1 MDTGLKR
8 FNLNKL
14 KKAVAVIIC
23 LLCVS
28 GITSQTV
35 TTIHEMT
42 ESDLV
47 YVNFSDAL
55 EYNILGIEEDEWQY
69 STFTTGYTHL
79 LSLLNIKMRDYGNG
93 TKEDYTKR
101 VKGFEKQCK
110 AVITQHKNNVIAAAS
125 NDFYYFCQLRAAG
138 VIEVTGTDVIG
149 ETNDVTEYSE
159 DQFDGYFDF
168 EDYED
173 YSGRYDEPIL
183 PVSVSEEFKK
193 IKYDGVMYIDYTCKI
208 VRDNG
213 YEETEVKETFTP
225 GYYAFK
231 VNDTVLEESLYKDS
245 IISTYFS
252 SYEEFYQSYLD
263 VENQIID
270 HAETARYFIR
280 DRKGNVITNVDTL
293 KADAKTEDIK
303 NIFSSFGT
311 YSYSK
316 DGSMYLSNGRYYS
329 STYIDWFTDTDSEYF
344 EAVAETAVTTV
355 IPETTSLTDAYGDN
369 IRETTVQALAAE
381 TTARVYADADGEAVT
396 MPETTR
402 VTVVPSVSRDI
413 TDSSIELYIAVDKN
427 AESETCHFAN
437 LRNNVERAA
446 GYIEDFAVTCG
457 ILGTVL
463 LICLIYLIAVTGRRK
478 GSDEVYLYRSDKIFV
493 EIRTAID
500 GGLGFLCV
508 LGIIACLDIIA
519 KPAGSTVIYLATVI
533 LTDILFLLFLDLVLF
548 YARHIK
554 NRSFLKN
561 ISVIWLIR
569 KLWAEVKKVADKL
582 LYTKELKTTVI
593 IRTAAVVAINILVGS
608 IAFICAVSHAGDF
621 ALISV
626 IILFLFD
633 LFIVYRGLRFV
644 GGVHKLFL
652 LVKEMH
658 NGNLDIRINRDAL
671 PPYLMVPAEDL
682 QCLSDG
688 MKDAVSEA
696 IRQER
701 TKTELIT
708 NVSHDLK
715 TPLTSIIN
723 YVDLLKKCDI
733 KDETAVS
740 YLNVLS
746 EKSDRLK
753 VLIEDLVEASKA
765 SAGVIPVNFVSVSLK
780 ELINQI
786 LGEFEESFEE
796 KKLRI
801 ILDIPDGDIRIKA
814 DSKLIYR
821 VLENLF
827 VNIKKY
833 ALENTR
839 VYITVSERNDRGII
853 NLKNISAAPLNIS
866 ADELKERFVR
876 GEQSRTTEGNG
887 LGLSIAENLCTLQ
900 NGSLR
905 IEINGDLFSVTV
917 EMEKSK
923 EYINL

>member
-28 GITSQTV
+28 GITGQTV
-35 TTIHEMT
+35 TTIHKMM
-42 ESDLV
+42 ESELV

-55 EYNILGIEEDEWQY
+55 YHNILGVEEDEWQY
-69 STFTTGYTHL
+69 TTFKNGYTHL
-79 LSLLNIKMRDYGNG
+79 LSLLNTKMRDYGNG

-101 VKGFEKQCK
+101 VKEYEKQRK
-110 AVITQHKNNVIAAAS
+110 AVIKENRNNIIAAAS
-125 NDFYYFCQLRAAG
+125 SDFYDFYELYERG
-138 VIEVTGTDVIG
+138 LIEIIATDVIG
-149 ETNDVTEYSE
+149 ETSDVTEYY
-159 DQFDGYFDF
+159 DHGFDYDIRFY
-168 EDYED
+168 DYEHFN
-173 YSGRYDEPIL
+173 GRYDEPVL
-183 PVSVSEEFKK
+183 PESVTEEFKN
-193 IKYDGVMYIDYTCKI
+193 IEYDSVIYFDSTRKVLTDYS
-208 VRDNG
+208 D
-213 YEETEVKETFTP
+213 TEDVVKEIFTP

-231 VNDTVLEESLYKDS
+231 VNDSILEGCLYKNG

-263 VENQIID
+263 TENQIIE

-280 DRKGNVITNVDTL
+280 DGKGNVITNVDGL
-293 KADAKTEDIK
+293 KADTKAEDIK
-303 NIFSSFGT
+303 NTFSSFGT
-311 YSYSK
+311 YSYNQ
-316 DGSMYLSNGRYYS
+316 DGSIYLSNGRYYS
-329 STYIDWFTDTDSEYF
+329 DTYLDWLTENDSVYF
-344 EAVAETAVTTV
+344 EAEGETVATTMC
-355 IPETTSLTDAYGDN
+355 ETTSVTNAYGD
-369 IRETTVQALAAE
+369 TVTAAPSPTAE
-381 TTARVYADADGEAVT
+381 TKLYTDESEQAVT
-396 MPETTR
+396 IPQTT
-402 VTVVPSVSRDI
+402 SVSRTVITSADI

-427 AESETCHFAN
+427 AQSETCHFAN

-446 GYIEDFAVTCG
+446 DYIKDFAVTCG
-457 ILGTVL
+457 ILGIIL
-463 LICLIYLIAVTGRRK
+463 LTALIYLIAVTGRRK
-478 GSDEVYLYRSDKIFV
+478 GSKEAYLYRGDKIFV

-500 GGLGFLCV
+500 VGLGFLCV
-508 LGIIACLDIIA
+508 LGIAACISIIA

-533 LTDILFLLFLDLVLF
+533 LADILFLLFLDLVLF

-554 NRSFLKN
+554 NRSIFKN
-561 ISVIWLIR
+561 ISIIWLIR
-569 KLWAEVKKVADKL
+569 KLWTKVKKSADKL

-593 IRTAAVVAINILVGS
+593 IRTVIVIVINIIAGS
-608 IAFICAVSHAGDF
+608 IAFLCAVSHGGEI
-621 ALISV
+621 ALMTV
-626 IILFLFD
+626 IALFLFD
-633 LFIVYRGLRFV
+633 LFVVYRGLRFA
-644 GGVHKLFL
+644 GGVHKLFA

-658 NGNLDIRINRDAL
+658 KGNLDINIDRNAL
-671 PPYLMVPAEDL
+671 PPYLLLPAEDL

-688 MKDAVSEA
+688 MKEAVNEA
-696 IRQER
+696 IKQER

-723 YVDLLKKCDI
+723 YVDFLKKCDI

-765 SAGVIPVNFVSVSLK
+765 SAGAIAVNFVSVSLK

-786 LGEFEESFEE
+786 LGEFEESFED
-796 KKLRI
+796 KNLRI
-801 ILDIPDGDIRIKA
+801 ILDIPEGDIRIKA

-839 VYITVSERNDRGII
+839 VYITVSERNDRGMI